1 MRIALLAVAAL
12 AFAAC
17 GENKPAEPAATTPA
31 AETPAADTAAP
42 GHDMAGMD
50 ETMKSA
56 DSADDANTA
65 ETPNDFT
72 FHTIAG
78 KVESVHLPTAAG
90 VTWTASTTDV
100 TLVEIGEA
108 KDETMP
114 DGSAHHVVKVTPK
127 ASGNAVVKFE
137 KRASADAAAPVIET
151 RNVNFMVH

>member
-1 MRIALLAVAAL
+1 MRVILLAASAL

-17 GENKPAEPAATTPA
+17 GENKPAEPAAPATPA
-31 AETPAADTAAP
+31 AEAPMP
-42 GHDMAGMD
+42 GHDMASMD
-50 ETMKSA
+50 DTMKSA

-72 FHTIAG
+72 FHTIPG

-90 VTWTASTTDV
+90 VTWAASTTDT

-114 DGSAHHVVKVTPK
+114 DGTMHHVVKVTPK

-137 KRASADAAAPVIET
+137 KHEGDATKPATET
-151 RNVNFMVH
+151 RNINFMVH

>member
-1 MRIALLAVAAL
+1 MRTILLAASAL

-17 GENKPAEPAATTPA
+17 GETKPAEPAAAAPA
-31 AETPAADTAAP
+31 AEAPAAA
-42 GHDMAGMD
+42 HDMAGMD
-50 ETMKSA
+50 DAMKSA

-90 VTWTASTTDV
+90 VTWTASTTD
-100 TLVEIGEA
+100 TALVEIGEA

-114 DGSAHHVVKVTPK
+114 DGSAHHIVKVTPK

-137 KRASADAAAPVIET
+137 KRDSADAAAPVTET